1 VKRLDLF
8 MSAAAFVAF
17 CLVLLAGAST
27 QQACTPAERQVVVT
41 DISRYGDGICTVV
54 DIVAE
59 ALAGVDEPAIAIAC
73 STSEDAIVALLDAL
87 GVPADDA
94 GVAQI
99 ATAAKIAATK
109 AYRTAELKIAVKAG
123 RR

>member
-1 VKRLDLF
+1 VRGHFLGF
-8 MSAAAFVAF
+8 MLVILGGLVAF
-17 CLVLLAGAST
+17 GSFDAMT
-27 QQACTPAERQVVVT
+27 ACTPAERQVVVT
-41 DISRYGDGICTVV
+41 DVSRYGGGICTVV